1 MKNRNM
7 LCDGRSKAFDH
18 AASVARVQETAS
30 AIQSRLSETDAAVSR
45 LKAASQ
51 PPVECGPAIP
61 AAPARGELKTFRPIE
76 LVPGSVGTAR
86 DTGHWERGEDQRR
99 RGARIRDVF
108 DRMHDQARAAH
119 KARGDKAGPFVPP
132 LTPAQVQIARDYRD
146 LTERHAAG
154 GMKCASL
161 EAAGRGSGGQGGEF
175 IDAFVAEGLR
185 LDAFHRR
192 IGTGVA
198 MAVRRIRPS
207 ERGNRTG
214 IRNRDLVDDI
224 CIRDMDPSA
233 VLKRHG
239 WSEKGKTRDAVRKAL
254 AAALDRMIGYDLHPM
269 KKPLD
274 R

>member
-51 PPVECGPAIP
+51 PPVECGPEIP

-161 EAAGRGSGGQGGEF
+161 EAAGRGSGGQGGDF
-175 IDAFVAEGLR
+175 VQAFLDEGEKLC
-185 LDAFHRR
+185 AFHRR

-207 ERGNRTG
+207 GRGGKTASLITDRT
-214 IRNRDLVDDI
+214 LVDKVCLGD
-224 CIRDMDPSA
+224 CDLGQVLDAGGWA
-233 VLKRHG
+233 V
-239 WSEKGKTRDAVRKAL
+239 KGGARAALRKAL
-254 AAALDRMIGYDLHPM
+254 AAALDRMQGYDLPPRA
-269 KKPLD
+269 K
-274 R
+274 

>member
-30 AIQSRLSETDAAVSR
+30 AIQSRLSESDAAVSR
-45 LKAASQ
+45 LRAASQ
-51 PPVECGPAIP
+51 PPVECGPEIP

-119 KARGDKAGPFVPP
+119 KAKGDKAGPFVPP

-207 ERGNRTG
+207 GRGSKTASLITDRT
-214 IRNRDLVDDI
+214 LVDKVCLGD
-224 CIRDMDPSA
+224 CDLGQ
-233 VLKRHG
+233 VLNAHG
-239 WSEKGKTRDAVRKAL
+239 WSVQTAPLGALRKAL
-254 AAALDRMIGYDLHPM
+254 AAALDRMQGYDLPPRT
-269 KKPLD
+269 K
-274 R
+274 